1 MKTRVRLPAQQAPGR
16 QFAIRKRILLRDYI
30 STPFQSQGTRV
41 KHSGSGSTLNTQH
54 LSFLASEHLVDT
66 PEGRQYTHHDMANQ
80 ANAAVEPSVQ
90 NLGRLIAGA
99 FVFLGETAELAG
111 GAFRFISRGR
121 ISARETLSQM
131 NAIGVGSLPIVL
143 IINFSTGAVF
153 AYYTSQVFVQFG
165 ATQFVGGT
173 LTYAFLNE
181 LGPLLAGIAVA
192 ARSGAAIAAEL
203 GSMVV
208 TEQIDALRAM
218 AVPPIRFLVVPRL
231 VAALLMM
238 PVLGVL
244 GDVAGVSGSMI
255 MSAAGGVPP
264 QAFLESVRSFVG
276 SGDFV
281 NGLIKTVWFGLTI
294 ALTACHQGLKTSG
307 GAVGVGRATTN
318 SVVICVVLIF
328 VSDFFLAQML
338 TGGRIGVQ

>member
-1 MKTRVRLPAQQAPGR
+1 MANPVQTAPEAPAQTLGR
-16 QFAIRKRILLRDYI
+16 M
-30 STPFQSQGTRV
+30 
-41 KHSGSGSTLNTQH
+41 
-54 LSFLASEHLVDT
+54 LAST
-66 PEGRQYTHHDMANQ
+66 
-80 ANAAVEPSVQ
+80 
-90 NLGRLIAGA
+90 
-99 FVFLGETAELAG
+99 FVFLGETWELAV
-111 GAFRFISRGR
+111 GAFRFIGKGR
-121 ISARETLSQM
+121 ISLRQTAAQM

-153 AYYTSQVFVQFG
+153 AFYTAQVFVQFG

-181 LGPLLAGIAVA
+181 LGPILVGIAVA

-218 AVPPIRFLVVPRL
+218 AVPPVRHLVVPRL
-231 VAALLMM
+231 LAAILML
-238 PVLGVL
+238 PVLGVF
-244 GDVAGVSGSMI
+244 GDVAGVAGSMI
-255 MSAAGGVPP
+255 MSAAGGVPTE
-264 QAFLESVRSFVG
+264 AFLESVRTYVS

-307 GAVGVGRATTN
+307 GATGVGRSTTN

-338 TGGRIGVQ
+338 TGQQVGAR